1 MDTLESLRSE
11 RDAMEMLAE
20 ERLQRLAGKLSRIE
34 RIAAEF
40 TEEQKAWLQ
49 RPVGNRIAASNALLQ
64 KIRSVIRDEP

>member
-1 MDTLESLRSE
+1 MDTLESLRAE
-11 RDAMEMLAE
+11 RDAMEALAE
-20 ERLQRLAGKLSRIE
+20 ERIERLAGKLSRIE

-64 KIRSVIRDEP
+64 KIRNVIWATP